1 MILIDIIEYME
12 RNNNIQLTFDLD
24 KLKPQGSFDEKKI
37 SNDFLINYIPDL
49 DDKII
54 LEKMKST
61 NDKNIKDYLGRQYN
75 KIKDNNNIFSND
87 TIVLKLYT
95 DKEGQ
100 KLFHV
105 FSENFYIVKNVIKK
119 IFKKIIENIHL
130 IPLSIKYISKMM
142 LIISKK
148 KFPNIE
154 TIDLNIF
161 LGTFFFN
168 KIFFP
173 IFSSPDL
180 LGLINS
186 FFISNVTLENINII
200 SIVFKQLIKFELFT
214 NTGYTIFNWF
224 FIKDIIPVLFDFFEK
239 LTEIDFPQ
247 YVNKLVNG
255 EIDENDFI
263 YDYFN
268 EYPKKNIYHQSIFF
282 CIKDCFNIIS
292 LINIKPITFP
302 LDIKNIECKNEK
314 KKKEIIAKRNKLNL
328 LYEKLMSQP
337 YFNNLND
344 LYNSKQKDYF
354 LITQTLFSESL
365 EKIKK
370 IKQNPCF
377 IKEELKGDDDNINET
392 NKIIKIQNFLSNLL
406 YYCRTFNTIKFS
418 EEIKTNTIS
427 ILRELVKFIGT
438 GSFVSSS
445 SIPSEWYAQT
455 LIQLLSSL
463 PEEYKEND
471 FYKIYSQLTDNLNLS
486 IKSLNSEFIS
496 QIYSDLDFTER
507 TKSNLKYVKKCL
519 LENDLNII
527 AKEII
532 DNSNYIILLEY
543 DKNMTFI
550 KIHKKEQVKTP
561 KKIKKN
567 DEKEGIKKIE
577 CRSIKEFIDNFPNF
591 SEYQQKTD
599 IDLFNLYNEN
609 KLCENFTDL
618 FEDIKTQMITL
629 KINQIFNVLETY
641 NKYINSQE
649 EENKKQKKKII
660 KEEIDYDE
668 LIVKIDEIIEK
679 YSDFLSVEVS
689 NDRGKVLE
697 EITNK
702 FSDKLFYKIF
712 GYIMY
717 KLYDKIFPDSPD
729 EEDINIYQKCVKL
742 SWIQPKDLL
751 KENKY
756 MFYDNFITDTSKL
769 IKKFTSDKSLI
780 NKINCLQ
787 KIFQIINQCINF
799 NSSNS
804 KNETGVDDLLPI
816 FQYVLIKAQPEK
828 LNSNITYLE
837 NFMYR
842 DLANGAAGQNLV
854 LLRVIT
860 EALKNFNNSFNG
872 TPGNI

>member
-247 YVNKLVNG
+247 YVNKLVKG

-314 KKKEIIAKRNKLNL
+314 KKKRN
-328 LYEKLMSQP
+328 
-337 YFNNLND
+337 
-344 LYNSKQKDYF
+344 
-354 LITQTLFSESL
+354 
-365 EKIKK
+365 
-370 IKQNPCF
+370 
-377 IKEELKGDDDNINET
+377 
-392 NKIIKIQNFLSNLL
+392 
-406 YYCRTFNTIKFS
+406 YC
-418 EEIKTNTIS
+418 
-427 ILRELVKFIGT
+427 
-438 GSFVSSS
+438 
-445 SIPSEWYAQT
+445 
-455 LIQLLSSL
+455 
-463 PEEYKEND
+463 
-471 FYKIYSQLTDNLNLS
+471 
-486 IKSLNSEFIS
+486 
-496 QIYSDLDFTER
+496 
-507 TKSNLKYVKKCL
+507 
-519 LENDLNII
+519 
-527 AKEII
+527 
-532 DNSNYIILLEY
+532 
-543 DKNMTFI
+543 
-550 KIHKKEQVKTP
+550 
-561 KKIKKN
+561 
-567 DEKEGIKKIE
+567 
-577 CRSIKEFIDNFPNF
+577 
-591 SEYQQKTD
+591 
-599 IDLFNLYNEN
+599 
-609 KLCENFTDL
+609 
-618 FEDIKTQMITL
+618 
-629 KINQIFNVLETY
+629 
-641 NKYINSQE
+641 
-649 EENKKQKKKII
+649 
-660 KEEIDYDE
+660 
-668 LIVKIDEIIEK
+668 
-679 YSDFLSVEVS
+679 
-689 NDRGKVLE
+689 
-697 EITNK
+697 
-702 FSDKLFYKIF
+702 
-712 GYIMY
+712 
-717 KLYDKIFPDSPD
+717 
-729 EEDINIYQKCVKL
+729 
-742 SWIQPKDLL
+742 
-751 KENKY
+751 
-756 MFYDNFITDTSKL
+756 
-769 IKKFTSDKSLI
+769 
-780 NKINCLQ
+780 
-787 KIFQIINQCINF
+787 
-799 NSSNS
+799 
-804 KNETGVDDLLPI
+804 
-816 FQYVLIKAQPEK
+816 
-828 LNSNITYLE
+828 
-837 NFMYR
+837 
-842 DLANGAAGQNLV
+842 
-854 LLRVIT
+854 
-860 EALKNFNNSFNG
+860 
-872 TPGNI
+872 